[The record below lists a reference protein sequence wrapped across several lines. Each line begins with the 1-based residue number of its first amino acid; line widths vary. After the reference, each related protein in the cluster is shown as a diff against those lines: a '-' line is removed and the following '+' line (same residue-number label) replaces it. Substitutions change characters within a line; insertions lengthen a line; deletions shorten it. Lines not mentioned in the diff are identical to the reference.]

1 MHIQAGPMHT
11 VRNADKMEMNRPK
24 LIVKYTVLL
33 IE

>member
-1 MHIQAGPMHT
+1 MHT